1 VSLRLRVA
9 AVTTLVTFVVVGL
22 AGAVLIAL
30 VAREERQQVDEDL
43 EQFARLAA
51 SRGIAELRTGDDQSV
66 RAPLGLVGRV
76 RVDGQ
81 VEVEF
86 GDYPLDPTEVI
97 ERGYSTRRIDGERWR
112 FASVPAAEAL
122 PDFPPVLRG
131 GLRLSDVTV
140 EVAQPLATLT
150 NTVESVTR
158 QVVRL
163 GALAL
168 VVAGVLGW
176 LLGGAALRPLARLRS
191 DAERV
196 SGTRDPGERVAD
208 QQGLREVDE
217 LGRSLNV
224 MLERL
229 QAASQETAVALEASR
244 SFAANAAHELRTP
257 LTSIQANID
266 VLARNPTLEPAER
279 AVIID
284 DIQVQQQRLVRLLS
298 ALRLLARG
306 DLEQVPLEAEIDL
319 ADVVEASIERAR
331 RHHPDAS
338 FELAQERG
346 ACTVPGWEE
355 GLQVL
360 VDNLL
365 DNAAIHGRRPDAPAR
380 VSVALWDDGHHVE
393 VVVDDNGPGIP
404 AEERSAV
411 MERFTRA
418 TGTTAPGSGLGLAL
432 VRQQAMLH
440 GGDVTVSDS
449 PSGGA
454 RLAVRLPRSVPRVD
468 AGQEPG

>member
-1 VSLRLRVA
+1 MSLRLRVA
-9 AVTTLVTFVVVGL
+9 AATTLVTFVVVAV
-22 AGAVLIAL
+22 AGVALIAL
-30 VAREERQQVDEDL
+30 VAREERAQVDEDL
-43 EQFARLAA
+43 EQSARVAA
-51 SRGIAELRTGDDQSV
+51 SRGVAQLRVGEDQSA
-66 RAPLGLVGRV
+66 RAPLGVVGRV
-76 RVDGQ
+76 LLDGE

-86 GDYPLDPTEVI
+86 GDFPLDDTHDVEP
-97 ERGYSTRRIDGERWR
+97 GYSTRRIDGERWR
-112 FASVPAAEAL
+112 FASLPATEIL
-122 PDFPPVLRG
+122 TEFPPVLRG
-131 GLRLSDVTV
+131 GLRLSEVTV
-140 EVAQPLATLT
+140 EVAQPLDALT
-150 NTVESVTR
+150 ETVGAVTR

-168 VVAGVLGW
+168 LVAAGLGW
-176 LLGGAALRPLARLRS
+176 LAGGAALRPLARLRA

-196 SGTRDPGERVAD
+196 SGTRDPDDRVAD
-208 QQGLREVDE
+208 RQGLREVDE

-229 QAASQETAVALEASR
+229 RDASHETAVALEASR

-266 VLARNPTLEPAER
+266 VLARNPTLDPAER
-279 AVIID
+279 AAILD
-284 DIQVQQQRLVRLLS
+284 DIQEQQQRLVRLLS

-319 ADVVEASIERAR
+319 ADIVEAAVARAR
-331 RHHPDAS
+331 RHHPGTRFDL
-338 FELAQERG
+338 EPETG
-346 ACTVPGWEE
+346 ECTVPGWEE

-365 DNAAIHGRRPDAPAR
+365 DNAALHGRRNDVPAH

-393 VVVDDNGPGIP
+393 LIVDDTGPGIP
-404 AEERSAV
+404 PDERSV
-411 MERFTRA
+411 VLERFARA
-418 TGTTAPGSGLGLAL
+418 RGTTTPGSGLGLAL

-454 RLAVRLPRSVPRVD
+454 RLVVRLPRSVPRLRT
-468 AGQEPG
+468 